1 MIESNVQSTTGASL
15 SDAVR
20 NTLFNTFATVGG
32 MLALTAVASYFA
44 VGIQISFMMMLLI
57 FAVSIGLIFA
67 IQAFRNSGVGLVL
80 LAAFSVL
87 MGVTLAPMITQHL
100 AMPHGAMLVANAA
113 GLTAVATFACAL
125 YAISSKRDFSRIGA
139 FLFAGTIVLLVAMIV
154 GMFVQVPALHLTL
167 SAIGVLLFTGW
178 LLHDV
183 SKIVT
188 GQETN
193 YISASI
199 GVYLDIVN
207 MFSHLLR
214 LLGLLPKSD

>member
-1 MIESNVQSTTGASL
+1 MIESNVQSTAGASL

-80 LAAFSVL
+80 LAAFSAL

-100 AMPHGAMLVANAA
+100 AMPNGAMLVANAA

>member
-80 LAAFSVL
+80 LAAFSAL

-100 AMPHGAMLVANAA
+100 AMPNGAMLVANAA

>member
-1 MIESNVQSTTGASL
+1 MLETNVQSATGHGL
-15 SDAVR
+15 SDSVR
-20 NTLFNTFATVGG
+20 KTLSNTFATVGA

-44 VGIQISFMMMLLI
+44 VGVQLSFVMSLLI
-57 FAVSIGLIFA
+57 FAVSIGLLFA
-67 IQAFRNSGVGLVL
+67 IHAFRNSGVGLVL

-100 AMPHGAMLVANAA
+100 ALPNGAMLVANAA
-113 GLTAVATFACAL
+113 GLTAVATFACSI
-125 YAISSKRDFSRIGA
+125 YAINSKRDFSRLGA

-154 GMFVQVPALHLTL
+154 AMFVQVPALHLTL
-167 SAIGVLLFTGW
+167 SAVGVLLFTGW
-178 LLHDV
+178 LLHDM

-207 MFSHLLR
+207 MFTHLLR

>member
-1 MIESNVQSTTGASL
+1 MIESNVQSTIGASL
-15 SDAVR
+15 SGSIR
-20 NTLFNTFATVGG
+20 KTLFNTFATVGS
-32 MLALTAVASYFA
+32 MLAMTAVASYFA
-44 VGIQISFMMMLLI
+44 VGVQLSFWMSLLI
-57 FAVSIGLIFA
+57 FAVGIGLIFA

-87 MGVTLAPMITQHL
+87 MGITLAPMITLHL
-100 AMPHGAMLVANAA
+100 AMPNGAMLVANAA

-139 FLFAGTIVLLVAMIV
+139 FLFAGTIVLLVAMLV
-154 GMFVQVPALHLTL
+154 SMFVQVPALHLTV
-167 SAIGVLLFTGW
+167 SAVGVLLFTGW
-178 LLHDV
+178 LLHDM

-188 GQETN
+188 GKETN

-199 GVYLDIVN
+199 GVYLDILN
-207 MFSHLLR
+207 MFTHLLR